1 MSWVNVLPATKHPF
15 FKTSLGFARRS
26 FSRRLQRPSP
36 QLKSL
41 LTSAHWPTPS
51 PGCSFAGRCWRLA
64 TPCSSSS
71 TNSVAGMELHAVVR
85 TLEELAPPAL
95 AESWDN
101 VGLLV
106 EPSPPHCVSTLLLT
120 NDLTEEVLQE
130 AVRLPAQMVLSYHP
144 PVFAPLRSLTM
155 RSWKERL
162 VVTALENRVAVYS
175 PHTCYDA
182 LRGGVNDWLAEGLGK
197 GSVTPLK
204 TSEALKHLSQG
215 SVHVTSAAKAADWPS
230 LAAQLRAVSGLVLH
244 TLPLQTANEG
254 EESAV
259 MLSMNCTEG
268 ALPETLACLS
278 NNEHAHRHTEI
289 TALRKPPFPG
299 TGMGRLC
306 TLTEPVSTSTLVS
319 RIKQHLKLPHVRLA
333 LGAGK
338 SPDSTVQTVALCAG
352 SGGSVLKGVQADL
365 YLTGELSHHEVLDA
379 VSRGVSV
386 ILCEHSNT
394 ERGFLPRLR
403 LLLLDKLQHK
413 LHIHV
418 SEVDRDPLT
427 VV

>member
-1 MSWVNVLPATKHPF
+1 
-15 FKTSLGFARRS
+15 
-26 FSRRLQRPSP
+26 
-36 QLKSL
+36 
-41 LTSAHWPTPS
+41 
-51 PGCSFAGRCWRLA
+51 
-64 TPCSSSS
+64 
-71 TNSVAGMELHAVVR
+71 MELHAVVR

-182 LRGGVNDWLAEGLGK
+182 LRGGVNDWLAEGLGM
-197 GSVTPLK
+197 GLLIVVCCVGFRSCAVQPSDVYGLC
-204 TSEALKHLSQG
+204 
-215 SVHVTSAAKAADWPS
+215 HVLFGTMG
-230 LAAQLRAVSGLVLH
+230 QHVSPRVLGASSG
-244 TLPLQTANEG
+244 TKKTANEG

-338 SPDSTVQTVALCAG
+338 SPDSTVRTVALCAG